1 MNCKRIEKPIE
12 EMLLFRNSAWFKRII
27 IKDNHQLR
35 KKILFNIGE
44 DKKLR
49 FTNAKYV
56 STKFKANGT
65 KTIFFVS
72 SAGKY
77 WPTSISELIQAV
89 PDSCNMINM

>member
-12 EMLLFRNSAWFKRII
+12 EMFLFRNSAWFI

-35 KKILFNIGE
+35 KKMLFNIGE

-56 STKFKANGT
+56 SIKFKANGT

-72 SAGKY
+72 SPGKY